1 MAGRPSALLVFLFL
15 FLSVLAHALPT
26 VNPTTTS
33 TDSKTPSNTLSDFA
47 ILAPKPDTLWISESL
62 PTVSWDKS
70 SFPEGSTVDIALLSY
85 ERKESTLLRRYV
97 PARLGSTM
105 VNLRPDL
112 RPGTYALLITAFKDR
127 STTVLGRSL
136 VQSIIIVEDESED
149 EVVNPPPSSS
159 SSSVTSRNNDGG
171 DESHQLEKTESS
183 LVSSSPSAHEQIAL
197 NYQPT
202 ASVVVR
208 APYTLGWSI
217 PAPLKSV
224 KNAKVDIL
232 LVSDKKTDNTV
243 AVIATRMNAHAGFM
257 YVNLPDI
264 VPKGRYRIKIEMYGK
279 GRRFVGYT
287 SSFSVR
293 ESAMSPR
300 NIRKA

>member
-1 MAGRPSALLVFLFL
+1 MAGRPSALLVFLSLFL
-15 FLSVLAHALPT
+15 FLSVLTHALPA
-26 VNPTTTS
+26 VNPTTS
-33 TDSKTPSNTLSDFA
+33 TDSKTPSSTLSDFA

-159 SSSVTSRNNDGG
+159 SSGG

-183 LVSSSPSAHEQIAL
+183 LVSSSSPSAHEQIAL